1 MVGMQNM
8 NMVKNLSNVETW
20 IMDVLPQRVPEN
32 SKGQYFRIEQYY
44 LGKKRIGI
52 IRQKQVDVI
61 LKLNC
66 YMDIFIDG
74 MGDNPDPEVIAKV
87 IQKQRLNI
95 QIGNTI
101 LVTDP
106 DDTHMTLYNPDQ
118 ELLELISTIS
128 MAEGLFVWKT

>member
-1 MVGMQNM
+1 MVGLQNM

-61 LKLNC
+61 LKLKDPFC
-66 YMDIFIDG
+66 IFHEGCLHILTNRFLLLSSLSPYQ
-74 MGDNPDPEVIAKV
+74 MVISFTSV
-87 IQKQRLNI
+87 C
-95 QIGNTI
+95 
-101 LVTDP
+101 V
-106 DDTHMTLYNPDQ
+106 
-118 ELLELISTIS
+118 S
-128 MAEGLFVWKT
+128 MKESRAS